1 MMMKSLVY
9 TILIILSI
17 ILILV
22 LTKNKTSEG
31 FISYQHSA
39 PKLNQLYINQYA
51 ANSYVYKV
59 HDSIYFD
66 SKNGNVIELFGVPFS
81 QSSNDKKSVK
91 KVDTSG
97 TSLTDIIL
105 MSRSNTVNSP
115 LNINHFVK
123 SKRNTKLSVDKA
135 LIQSNTLTSYEF
147 SVVPNGS
154 NFKLY
159 PSVSFN
165 YQILYIAAGQD
176 TILHVYDCTNTNNV
190 NVGTY
195 SFRKGTA
202 PTFSM
207 YKSNLTSTLGPFKI
221 ESHPRNYSF
230 VYEPRYDPTKAL
242 NVFQIS
248 KTVYLILLIITSYS
262 EIKKLFQ
269 FMMELY
275 AAMELHRKL
284 LSKTLLKC
292 IRLEILIGLLNTLLS
307 MFYTSWTKNSII
319 AFSTFLIPLRTGLS
333 LLLLQWTPRFL
344 V

>member
-1 MMMKSLVY
+1 MIMKISLVY
-9 TILIILSI
+9 AILITLSI

-22 LTKNKTSEG
+22 LTKHKTSEG

-39 PKLNQLYINQYA
+39 PKLNQLYINQYTP
-51 ANSYVYKV
+51 NSYVFKV

-66 SKNGNVIELFGVPFS
+66 RKNGNVIELFGVPFS

-91 KVDTSG
+91 KIDTSG

-135 LIQSNTLTSYEF
+135 LIQPNTLTSYEF

-202 PTFSM
+202 PTFSG
-207 YKSNLTSTLGPFKI
+207 LPWW
-221 ESHPRNYSF
+221 HHR
-230 VYEPRYDPTKAL
+230 RY
-242 NVFQIS
+242 
-248 KTVYLILLIITSYS
+248 
-262 EIKKLFQ
+262 
-269 FMMELY
+269 
-275 AAMELHRKL
+275 
-284 LSKTLLKC
+284 
-292 IRLEILIGLLNTLLS
+292 GL
-307 MFYTSWTKNSII
+307 NSIKCNECG
-319 AFSTFLIPLRTGLS
+319 GLKH
-333 LLLLQWTPRFL
+333 
-344 V
+344 